1 MMIRHFSF
9 IRLIWL
15 CCLIP
20 LTVSAQTFEESIQ
33 TFSQVSDR
41 SGLINII
48 QQLANIGDERGLPIL
63 EALRDGQLRMT
74 ADNQVFIL
82 KGEQAK
88 NGLTGEMVAVSQLNF
103 KELPS
108 INNAIRRALLP
119 AIGQLQLSV
128 KDPTIRLQAAE
139 ELRKRPPEGANEFL
153 KIAIA
158 REQDPKISQ
167 TLKIALAQIELNSPD
182 RPTRL
187 NALQLMQEVQSSEFT
202 ALLTPLVAK
211 NPDGSF
217 VETDAEIRTKASTL
231 LQAIEREQAR
241 IAQWGN
247 LFYGLS
253 LGSILLLAAL
263 GLAITFGLMGVINM
277 AHGEM
282 LMLGAY
288 STYVVQNLFR
298 EYLPTGFFDA
308 YLILALPVAFIVS
321 ASVGI
326 LLERSVIRFLYNR
339 PLETLLATWGISLV
353 LIQTVRLLFG
363 AQNVQ
368 VANPSWL
375 SGGIEVAQN
384 LVLPYNRLAII
395 GFVIFVVVLVW
406 FILRHTSLGL
416 KVRAV
421 TQNRQMAACMG
432 IRTAQVDMW
441 TFGLGSGVAGLGGV
455 ALSQVGNV
463 GPELGQLYIID
474 SFMVVVLG
482 GVGNIAGAVFGALGL
497 GMFSKWLEP
506 EVGAVLAKILMLVL
520 IVLFIQ
526 KRPQGLFALKGR
538 FVEN

>member
-1 MMIRHFSF
+1 MTRYLIGF
-9 IRLIWL
+9 IWL
-15 CCLIP
+15 LCLIQP
-20 LTVSAQTFEESIQ
+20 LQAETFETAVS
-33 TFSQVSDR
+33 TLSQATDR
-41 SGLINII
+41 STLITAI
-48 QQLANIGDERGLPIL
+48 QQFATVGDERGLKIL
-63 EALRDGQLRMT
+63 EALRDEQLRIT
-74 ADNQVFIL
+74 DNQRVLIIT
-82 KGEQAK
+82 GQQAK
-88 NGLTGEMVAVSQLNF
+88 DVSTGETIDTTGLTF

-108 INNAIRRALLP
+108 INNALRRALLP
-119 AIGQLQLSV
+119 AIGQLQLNV
-128 KDPTIRLQAAE
+128 KDPVIRLQAAE
-139 ELRKRPPEGANEFL
+139 ELRKRPPEGAEAFL
-153 KIAIA
+153 KTAIA
-158 REQDPKISQ
+158 REQDPKINQ
-167 TLKIALAQIELNSPD
+167 TLKIALAQIELSSTD
-182 RPTRL
+182 RQTRL
-187 NALQLMQEVQSSEFT
+187 NALHLMQDVQSSEFT
-202 ALLTPLVAK
+202 ALLTPLLAK

-217 VETDAEIRTKASTL
+217 VETDEEIRATASTML
-231 LQAIEREQAR
+231 NALEAQQQR

-298 EYLPTGFFDA
+298 DYLPASLFDW
-308 YLILALPVAFIVS
+308 YLLLALPVAFLVS
-321 ASVGI
+321 ASVGVV
-326 LLERSVIRFLYNR
+326 LERSIIRFLYNR
-339 PLETLLATWGISLV
+339 PLETLLATWGIGLI

-375 SGGIEVAQN
+375 SGGIEVANN

-395 GFVIFVVVLVW
+395 GFVIFVVFLVW
-406 FILRHTSLGL
+406 FILRHTPLGL

-432 IRTAQVDMW
+432 IRTAHVDMW

-455 ALSQVGNV
+455 ALSQIGNV
-463 GPELGQLYIID
+463 GPELGQSYIID

-497 GMFSKWLEP
+497 GMLSKFLEP
-506 EVGAVLAKILMLVL
+506 EVGAVMAKILMLVF
-520 IVLFIQ
+520 IILFIQ